1 MKHNRKEVV
10 NTKYYFVTYE
20 TRDGEHEYRELGVLQ
35 ARDYKIAL
43 EKAVKAKPL
52 YDRYG
57 WEEFCRHDETM
68 EITGIEYAVL
78 KKFVLNI
85 DYYFGEDGKLRI

>member
-1 MKHNRKEVV
+1 VV

-52 YDRYG
+52 YNRYG
-57 WEEFCRHDETM
+57 WEEFCRHDEIM

-85 DYYFGEDGKLRI
+85 DYYFNENGKLRI